1 VSILAFMYA
10 QTIKIRFLLVKCLI
24 IRCSAYFELTIL
36 ISIILK
42 ILHTFPKIE
51 KKNQVFEISG
61 PLGHWKMEVKLT
73 KYLSLFTCHQGTF
86 NSSGVPIP
94 QFWHFCLSGTHHPIA
109 HFQKYCQFAAVAK
122 AKIKFLKCL
131 SNTR

>member
-1 VSILAFMYA
+1 MYA

-51 KKNQVFEISG
+51 KKKS
-61 PLGHWKMEVKLT
+61 
-73 KYLSLFTCHQGTF
+73 SLRNFRATGALEDGSQIDKIFVTF
-86 NSSGVPIP
+86 HLPSRN
-94 QFWHFCLSGTHHPIA
+94 F
-109 HFQKYCQFAAVAK
+109 
-122 AKIKFLKCL
+122 
-131 SNTR
+131 